1 MFTKLSKKELI
12 NDINIFFLKQ
22 GKICEGNIYKISKR
36 KLIEIMIEN
45 EIPHIDNEK
54 LKLEIEETE
63 KFNYYIEIIYYNF
76 MKFKNIPIYII
87 KEIQN
92 NPDLKANDL
101 EIIINA
107 NNLIIE
113 DNIDDMKKFNKMI
126 FTIAGAINEY
136 SYNNNILEYKTLP
149 DIINVLNY
157 YQNYY

>member
-1 MFTKLSKKELI
+1 MFSKLTKKQLI

-76 MKFKNIPIYII
+76 MKYKNIDIDDIYKIHNNPNINSNDLNKIIIDYNLRMDGFI
-87 KEIQN
+87 KETKILVN
-92 NPDLKANDL
+92 DLYNSIDKYYKSTGTKNTIEFKTIPDLIK
-101 EIIINA
+101 
-107 NNLIIE
+107 NL
-113 DNIDDMKKFNKMI
+113 N
-126 FTIAGAINEY
+126 
-136 SYNNNILEYKTLP
+136 LL
-149 DIINVLNY
+149 
-157 YQNYY
+157 

>member
-1 MFTKLSKKELI
+1 MFNKLSKKQLI

-76 MKFKNIPIYII
+76 MKYKNIDINEI
-87 KEIQN
+87 KKIHN
-92 NPDLKANDL
+92 NPNINSNDL
-101 EIIINA
+101 NKFIID
-107 NNLIIE
+107 NNLCMYGFMIE
-113 DNIDDMKKFNKMI
+113 
-126 FTIAGAINEY
+126 T
-136 SYNNNILEYKTLP
+136 KTLVNDLYNSIDKYYKSTGLKNTIEFKTIP
-149 DIINVLNY
+149 DLIKNLNLL
-157 YQNYY
+157 

>member
-76 MKFKNIPIYII
+76 MKYKNIDIDDIYKIHNNPNINSNDLNKIIIDNNLRMDGFI
-87 KEIQN
+87 KETKILVN
-92 NPDLKANDL
+92 DLYNSIDKYYKSTGTKNTIEFKTIPDLIK
-101 EIIINA
+101 
-107 NNLIIE
+107 NL
-113 DNIDDMKKFNKMI
+113 N
-126 FTIAGAINEY
+126 
-136 SYNNNILEYKTLP
+136 LL
-149 DIINVLNY
+149 
-157 YQNYY
+157 

>member
-76 MKFKNIPIYII
+76 MKYKNIDIDDIYKIH
-87 KEIQN
+87 N
-92 NPDLKANDL
+92 NPNINSNDL
-101 EIIINA
+101 NKIIIN
-107 NNLIIE
+107 NNLRMDGFIKETKILVNDLYNSIDKYYKSTGTKNTIE
-113 DNIDDMKKFNKMI
+113 FK
-126 FTIAGAINEY
+126 TI
-136 SYNNNILEYKTLP
+136 P
-149 DIINVLNY
+149 DLIKNLNLL
-157 YQNYY
+157 

>member
-76 MKFKNIPIYII
+76 MKYKNIDIDDIYKIHNNPNINSNDLNKIIIDNNLRMDGFI
-87 KEIQN
+87 KETKIR
-92 NPDLKANDL
+92 LY
-101 EIIINA
+101 
-107 NNLIIE
+107 
-113 DNIDDMKKFNKMI
+113 F
-126 FTIAGAINEY
+126 
-136 SYNNNILEYKTLP
+136 
-149 DIINVLNY
+149 
-157 YQNYY
+157 

>member
-1 MFTKLSKKELI
+1 MFSKLTKKQLI

-76 MKFKNIPIYII
+76 MKYKNIDIDDIYKIHNNPNINSNDLNKIIIDNNLRMDGFI
-87 KEIQN
+87 KETKILVN
-92 NPDLKANDL
+92 DLYNSIDKYYKSTGTKNTIEFKTIPDLIK
-101 EIIINA
+101 
-107 NNLIIE
+107 NL
-113 DNIDDMKKFNKMI
+113 N
-126 FTIAGAINEY
+126 
-136 SYNNNILEYKTLP
+136 LL
-149 DIINVLNY
+149 
-157 YQNYY
+157 

>member
-76 MKFKNIPIYII
+76 MKYKNIDIDDIYKIHNNPNINSNDLNKIIIDYNLRMDGFI
-87 KEIQN
+87 KETKILVN
-92 NPDLKANDL
+92 DLYNSIDKYYKSTGTKNTIEFKTIPDLIK
-101 EIIINA
+101 
-107 NNLIIE
+107 NL
-113 DNIDDMKKFNKMI
+113 N
-126 FTIAGAINEY
+126 
-136 SYNNNILEYKTLP
+136 LL
-149 DIINVLNY
+149 
-157 YQNYY
+157 